1 MRVEII
7 AAGAELTSGQRV
19 DTNSAWLATA
29 LAELGLHCAFH
40 TTVSDD
46 MADNVAAIAAA
57 CQRADIIIMTGGLG
71 PTQDDITRNALAGEA
86 ETAALIAEVDAAFE
100 AWSRSTEQL
109 LTVAQEVIALAD
121 SIEHDLGNAQAAL
134 EEWL

>member
-1 MRVEII
+1 M
-7 AAGAELTSGQRV
+7 
-19 DTNSAWLATA
+19 
-29 LAELGLHCAFH
+29 
-40 TTVSDD
+40 
-46 MADNVAAIAAA
+46 
-57 CQRADIIIMTGGLG
+57 
-71 PTQDDITRNALAGEA
+71 DDITRNALAREA

-109 LTVAQEVIALAD
+109 LTVAREAIALAD

>member
-1 MRVEII
+1 M
-7 AAGAELTSGQRV
+7 
-19 DTNSAWLATA
+19 
-29 LAELGLHCAFH
+29 
-40 TTVSDD
+40 
-46 MADNVAAIAAA
+46 
-57 CQRADIIIMTGGLG
+57 
-71 PTQDDITRNALAGEA
+71 DDITRNALAREA

-109 LTVAQEVIALAD
+109 LAVTQEVIALAD

>member
-1 MRVEII
+1 M
-7 AAGAELTSGQRV
+7 
-19 DTNSAWLATA
+19 
-29 LAELGLHCAFH
+29 
-40 TTVSDD
+40 
-46 MADNVAAIAAA
+46 
-57 CQRADIIIMTGGLG
+57 
-71 PTQDDITRNALAGEA
+71 DDITRNALAREA

-109 LTVAQEVIALAD
+109 LAVSQEAIALAD

>member
-1 MRVEII
+1 M
-7 AAGAELTSGQRV
+7 
-19 DTNSAWLATA
+19 
-29 LAELGLHCAFH
+29 
-40 TTVSDD
+40 
-46 MADNVAAIAAA
+46 
-57 CQRADIIIMTGGLG
+57 
-71 PTQDDITRNALAGEA
+71 DDITRNALAREA

-109 LTVAQEVIALAD
+109 LAVAQEVIAMAD